1 MPAAFHRGVI
11 LGALEGSHAVRPVV
25 KGSNTAFLNSE
36 FDIAW
41 E

>member
-11 LGALEGSHAVRPVV
+11 LGALEGSDAVRPVV
-25 KGSNTAFLNSE
+25 NGRDTTFLDSE
-36 FDIAW
+36 FDLSW